1 MSTILIID
9 ESPLFRRYLSQKLRA
24 YGFDVI
30 EGANGL
36 DGWVKMRSEMPDLVI
51 MDYFLSRKSSQEVL
65 QEKKDNR
72 NTDPIPL
79 IMVASKIDKRKVVE
93 LAGFN
98 VKKIISKPVRM
109 ERLLNTVADI
119 LGVDLKVDDTPCVI
133 EAHFNEDIL
142 FIEISRGLNIE
153 KIEQLQYKIA
163 ELLELYQVRK
173 PKVLIM
179 MAGLELPDE
188 HRSKLIMLLEKV
200 TESAQS
206 SRKLIKI
213 LTNNENA
220 KRWIADSEEFSE
232 IEVFDSLDNAM
243 DSMLGLR
250 ADDIAKDEV
259 ARERLLKSTAPKKE
273 GDETIQMRFDDEELR
288 HEDQQRT
295 SVFNSEAHVAVVD
308 DDVVIQE
315 LLTTV
320 FSETAWKLH
329 VFSNGREFLD
339 GMKEQTFDLV
349 FLDLMMPEING
360 FQVLQ
365 QLSKESDETPVIV
378 FSALSKKET
387 VIKAVGYGI
396 KSYMIKPLK
405 PEQLMKKAEEVLNTS
420 F

>member
-1 MSTILIID
+1 MSTILIVD
-9 ESPLFRRYLSQKLRA
+9 ESPLFRRYLSQKLQA

-36 DGWVKMRSEMPDLVI
+36 DGWVKMRSELPDMVI
-51 MDYFLSRKSSQEVL
+51 MDYFLSRKSSLEVL
-65 QEKKDNR
+65 EEKKANR
-72 NTDPIPL
+72 NTQSIPL
-79 IMVASKIDKRKVVE
+79 IMVASKIDKNKVVE
-93 LAGFN
+93 LAGYN
-98 VKKIISKPVRM
+98 VKKILSKPVRM
-109 ERLLNTVADI
+109 ERLLNMVSQI
-119 LGVDLKVDDTPCVI
+119 LGVELSIDETPCVI

-153 KIEQLQYKIA
+153 KIEQLQYKIT
-163 ELLELYQVRK
+163 ELLELYQINK

-179 MAGLELPDE
+179 MAGIEVPDE
-188 HRSKLIMLLEKV
+188 HRSKLTMLLTTIV
-200 TESAQS
+200 DTAQS
-206 SRKLIKI
+206 SRRLIKV
-213 LTNNENA
+213 LTNNESV
-220 KRWIADSEEFSE
+220 KRWIGESEEFSE
-232 IEVFDSLDNAM
+232 IEVLDSLDKAM

-250 ADDIAKDEV
+250 ADEIAKDEV
-259 ARERLLKSTAPKKE
+259 ARERVLKSSMPKSDR
-273 GDETIQMRFDDEELR
+273 DETIQMRFDAKELQ

-295 SVFNSEAHVAVVD
+295 SVFNSEARVAVVD

-315 LLTTV
+315 LVGTV

-329 VFSNGREFLD
+329 NFNNGRELLD
-339 GMKEQTFDLV
+339 AMKETEFDLI
-349 FLDLMMPEING
+349 FLDLMMPEVNG

-365 QLSKESDETPVIV
+365 HLSNEKVDTPVIV

-396 KSYMIKPLK
+396 KSYMIKPLQ

>member
-9 ESPLFRRYLSQKLRA
+9 ESPLFRRYLTQKLQA
-24 YGFDVI
+24 YGFEVI
-30 EGANGL
+30 EGTNGL

-51 MDYFLSRKSSQEVL
+51 MDYYLSRKSSMEVL
-65 QEKKDNR
+65 QEKKANR
-72 NTDPIPL
+72 NTQKIPL
-79 IMVASKIDKRKVVE
+79 IMVASKLDKSKVVE

-109 ERLLNTVADI
+109 ERLLNTVSDI
-119 LGVDLKVDDTPCVI
+119 LGVDIKIDDTPCVI

-163 ELLELYQVRK
+163 ELLELYQVTH

-179 MAGLELPDE
+179 MAGLELPDD
-188 HRSKLIMLLEKV
+188 HRSKLVMLLEKV
-200 TESAQS
+200 VEEAQS
-206 SRKLIKI
+206 NHKMIKV
-213 LTNNENA
+213 LTNNDNA
-220 KRWIADSEEFSE
+220 KQWITQSTDFGE
-232 IEVFDSLDNAM
+232 IEVLDSLDNAM
-243 DSMLGLR
+243 DSLLGLR
-250 ADDIAKDEV
+250 SDEIAKDEM
-259 ARERLLKSTAPKKE
+259 AREKVLKSTAPKKNQS
-273 GDETIQMRFDDEELR
+273 ETIQLRFDEQELQ

-295 SVFNSEAHVAVVD
+295 SVFSSEAQVAVVD

-315 LLTTV
+315 LVKTV
-320 FSETAWKLH
+320 FSETNWRLH
-329 VFSNGREFLD
+329 SFNNGREFLD
-339 GMKEQTFDLV
+339 GMKSNDFDLV

-365 QLSKESDETPVIV
+365 HMSKENVETPVIV

-405 PEQLMKKAEEVLNTS
+405 PEQLLKKSEEILNTS